1 MNDIVKMVKSVEK
14 LSFSMKF
21 VSEIFENEPK

>member
-14 LSFSMKF
+14 SSFSMKF
-21 VSEIFENEPK
+21 VSETFENEAK